1 MTIENNVDFT
11 GSEKKTAN
19 CCIVPDNQ
27 KNCSDLANQ
36 PQMLH
41 RYPLTPC
48 MGLLHLKYRKVNN
61 CNLSCE
67 NDLDVGA
74 DKIRPTCVDK
84 TPVVND
90 YSAKELLKR
99 YPILPYES
107 LLEKEK
113 NKCQDVFKPR
123 RQSLLNRMM
132 PTVRQPIKARHSL
145 HNAKNNN
152 ICESGDFV
160 KITGEKNQPIVI
172 RNNSCHEEAK
182 IWNQAKNRLLESK
195 IAQNIPVT
203 STEYQYSTCKRTKIC
218 TVPGMKRRSS
228 IEDAALS
235 RSNEQYLKYDRPLQT
250 TVKRSCTDEFC
261 KVQRTNYE
269 NRYIYQSS
277 DAVKNTTICTC
288 GIQSSGSL
296 LITTSSIPSSPSIS
310 TSSVPSAKRQSLPLK
325 SRRWNKV
332 ASKQF
337 SRRFSTGSVSSVQ
350 SSTEYL
356 NSENDSVHA
365 QNPLLKTALQQ
376 SSSIFRGIR
385 KSAQQTISNI
395 CKVMKYSNP
404 NISLTSNSSYH
415 NVDHS
420 NQPFI
425 SKSNSFKRH
434 TEHLPHSDSLRNTS
448 FTTEYSYELNKISVE
463 KNGEMIV
470 SDDSCQCVPTVRYVI
485 LSRREFDESFGL
497 FVIKS
502 EQGYRITRLS
512 EKLKQNN
519 QLHIGDEII
528 QINGIHCKQL
538 NIYNLQKLFHNN
550 QSIIL
555 TFIDSSNDMSN

>member
-235 RSNEQYLKYDRPLQT
+235 RSNEQYLKYDRL
-250 TVKRSCTDEFC
+250 
-261 KVQRTNYE
+261 
-269 NRYIYQSS
+269 
-277 DAVKNTTICTC
+277 
-288 GIQSSGSL
+288 
-296 LITTSSIPSSPSIS
+296 
-310 TSSVPSAKRQSLPLK
+310 
-325 SRRWNKV
+325 
-332 ASKQF
+332 
-337 SRRFSTGSVSSVQ
+337 
-350 SSTEYL
+350 
-356 NSENDSVHA
+356 
-365 QNPLLKTALQQ
+365 
-376 SSSIFRGIR
+376 
-385 KSAQQTISNI
+385 
-395 CKVMKYSNP
+395 
-404 NISLTSNSSYH
+404 
-415 NVDHS
+415 
-420 NQPFI
+420 
-425 SKSNSFKRH
+425 
-434 TEHLPHSDSLRNTS
+434 
-448 FTTEYSYELNKISVE
+448 E

-528 QINGIHCKQL
+528 QINGIHFYQ
-538 NIYNLQKLFHNN
+538 
-550 QSIIL
+550 II
-555 TFIDSSNDMSN
+555 TAKFIIFL